1 VRDFIKLLGS
11 YLEYLERVEIDSLPA
26 YPEIKN
32 FLELDTLVPESL
44 EELEKEIKACRKC
57 PLHRTRTQAVP
68 GEGPSPCEIMIV
80 GEAPGREE
88 DLEGRPF
95 VGAAGKLL
103 EKMLTAIGL
112 SRREVYITNVVKC
125 RPPGNRTP
133 QEEEIKLCRPYLAR
147 QIRLIK
153 PRAILALG
161 SVAAGSLLLSREPL
175 SKLRGRVHTLE
186 DLKVVSSYHPAYL
199 LRNPSAKRAA
209 WEDLKLFQKLLQGE
223 I

>member
-1 VRDFIKLLGS
+1 M
-11 YLEYLERVEIDSLPA
+11 PA
-26 YPEIKN
+26 YPEVKN
-32 FLELDTLVPESL
+32 FLELDPLVPESL
-44 EELEKEIKACRKC
+44 EELEEEIKACRKC
-57 PLHRTRTQAVP
+57 PLHRIRTRAVP

-133 QEEEIKLCRPYLAR
+133 QEEEMKLCRPYLAR

-161 SVAAGSLLLSREPL
+161 SVAARSLLLSQEPL
-175 SKLRGRVHTLE
+175 SRLRGRVHSLQ

-209 WEDLKLFQKLLQGE
+209 WEDLKLFQKVLRGE